1 MCVCVCDGGRGWR
14 CVRACACARASGGV
28 VVLVLYG
35 EGAGWS
41 GVAVVEGGGGL
52 LTLRAAMRSLGSALN
67 MELRGDGH
75 FRLRCRLFAR
85 PTG

>member
-1 MCVCVCDGGRGWR
+1 M
-14 CVRACACARASGGV
+14 
-28 VVLVLYG
+28 LVLYG

-41 GVAVVEGGGGL
+41 GVLEEGGGGGGGRGGL
-52 LTLRAAMRSLGSALN
+52 LTVKAAMRSHGSALN

-85 PTG
+85 PAA

>member
-1 MCVCVCDGGRGWR
+1 MEGRGRR

-41 GVAVVEGGGGL
+41 GVLEEGGGGGVGGE
-52 LTLRAAMRSLGSALN
+52 REGGCSLSEQQCGLSVQL
-67 MELRGDGH
+67 
-75 FRLRCRLFAR
+75 
-85 PTG
+85 

>member
-1 MCVCVCDGGRGWR
+1 MEGRGRR

-41 GVAVVEGGGGL
+41 GVLEEGGGGGVGGGRGGCSL
-52 LTLRAAMRSLGSALN
+52 LEQQCGLSVQL
-67 MELRGDGH
+67 
-75 FRLRCRLFAR
+75 
-85 PTG
+85 

>member
-1 MCVCVCDGGRGWR
+1 M
-14 CVRACACARASGGV
+14 
-28 VVLVLYG
+28 LVLYG

-41 GVAVVEGGGGL
+41 GVLEEGGGGRGGGL

-85 PTG
+85 PAG